1 MKYLLLGAAL
11 IGTAIANTV
20 AMAEVR
26 VVASI
31 APIHSLVA
39 GVMEG
44 VGIPKMLVRG
54 GASPHAYALR
64 PSDARALND
73 ADLIIWVGEKLETFL
88 PKVLGSLGKGAE
100 VIKLMQS
107 PQIRLLDARKPGIW
121 EDRHDH
127 SGKDPHIWLSPANAK
142 AIARI
147 SATALISLDPANAE
161 TYAAN
166 AKRVAERIEVTAR
179 DIAAQLASV
188 ADEPFV
194 LFHDSFRYF
203 EDSFGLKPLGA
214 ITVDPER
221 MPGAGRLSQLRR
233 EVVRL
238 KARCVLREPQF
249 TPRSAA
255 IVAEGTGARIGVIDP
270 LGADLPP
277 GQSLYFKIMQ
287 NNARALV
294 ACLS

>member
-1 MKYLLLGAAL
+1 M
-11 IGTAIANTV
+11 
-20 AMAEVR
+20 
-26 VVASI
+26 
-31 APIHSLVA
+31 
-39 GVMEG
+39 
-44 VGIPKMLVRG
+44 
-54 GASPHAYALR
+54 
-64 PSDARALND
+64 
-73 ADLIIWVGEKLETFL
+73 
-88 PKVLGSLGKGAE
+88 
-100 VIKLMQS
+100 
-107 PQIRLLDARKPGIW
+107 
-121 EDRHDH
+121 
-127 SGKDPHIWLSPANAK
+127 
-142 AIARI
+142 
-147 SATALISLDPANAE
+147 
-161 TYAAN
+161 
-166 AKRVAERIEVTAR
+166 TAR

-221 MPGAGRLSQLRR
+221 MPGAGHLSQLRR